1 MCFLR
6 VIWEGVATLT
16 APCRHHLHSSLYALL
31 LCRAHLFGSVPTRP
45 PLLTV
50 FPRCC
55 TVNYSLLCL
64 FLSSAYSC
72 SGCSRWA
79 SVGGTV
85 LQSVMVLHS
94 VLFQL
99 IVSLTAHQQLC
110 SPLPSLLFL
119 IRLPYFFSTLSL
131 CVPCFFA
138 LLSCSVSLSFLS
150 INHSPTLHFTVR
162 TACPQP
168 LYCFKSPCAGNLCLV
183 QFSFL
188 TVVSSPRNR
197 WFSPLSGDPRG
208 SHRDGGW
215 CRMSGQEKG
224 LQHCATE
231 TQPSAVPSK
240 PNHRET
246 RNQGQYSR
254 VKSAFSPLG
263 LYYNWHKC
271 LVRLHPH
278 GPPTKPRHSSEQEQ
292 WDILCFR
299 PKCGCFSWMWISR
312 TRRGIF
318 ISRVNIKGHKMGR
331 YWR

>member
-16 APCRHHLHSSLYALL
+16 APCRHHLQSSLYALL

-131 CVPCFFA
+131 CVPLLFCFA
-138 LLSCSVSLSFLS
+138 LLLCLSFFPLNQPFTDAS
-150 INHSPTLHFTVR
+150 FYRTYCLPTASLLLQVT
-162 TACPQP
+162 
-168 LYCFKSPCAGNLCLV
+168 LC
-183 QFSFL
+183 
-188 TVVSSPRNR
+188 R
-197 WFSPLSGDPRG
+197 
-208 SHRDGGW
+208 
-215 CRMSGQEKG
+215 
-224 LQHCATE
+224 
-231 TQPSAVPSK
+231 
-240 PNHRET
+240 
-246 RNQGQYSR
+246 
-254 VKSAFSPLG
+254 
-263 LYYNWHKC
+263 
-271 LVRLHPH
+271 
-278 GPPTKPRHSSEQEQ
+278 
-292 WDILCFR
+292 
-299 PKCGCFSWMWISR
+299 
-312 TRRGIF
+312 
-318 ISRVNIKGHKMGR
+318 
-331 YWR
+331 